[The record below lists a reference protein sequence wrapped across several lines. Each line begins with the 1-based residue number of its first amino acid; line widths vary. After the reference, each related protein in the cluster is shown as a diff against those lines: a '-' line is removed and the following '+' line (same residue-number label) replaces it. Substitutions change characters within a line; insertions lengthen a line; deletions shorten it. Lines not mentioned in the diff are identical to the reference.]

1 MAMKGEGV
9 GGGGVKRSA
18 EDAMRD
24 EMTVYHK
31 CDRTWDL
38 NAALGARG
46 NPGFDQTAALRGEA
60 SINFTGKLGVTQ
72 YRGNSATCR
81 QPNRAISVLAT
92 SQYGPEIFESTNI
105 CVAHFPLT
113 NDSKLCRHLLMQ
125 FVKKNTRELLEIDSG
140 DMHKA
145 TKRRDSVYHR
155 LMESQALLKR
165 FSFRNLDEVTLKV
178 LSVSLQNVDDGKSK
192 EKEFGGGLE
201 LIFRQVLLMCC

>member
-1 MAMKGEGV
+1 
-9 GGGGVKRSA
+9 
-18 EDAMRD
+18 MRD

-92 SQYGPEIFESTNI
+92 SQYGPEIFGERENARGREGDGQTDTSLSACLPLFLSLSRSLRSVSPLSLSLSHTHTHTRTPRSLSLSFFLSLSESTNI
-105 CVAHFPLT
+105 CVAHFQLT

-125 FVKKNTRELLEIDSG
+125 VFPHVF
-140 DMHKA
+140 
-145 TKRRDSVYHR
+145 
-155 LMESQALLKR
+155 LM
-165 FSFRNLDEVTLKV
+165 
-178 LSVSLQNVDDGKSK
+178 
-192 EKEFGGGLE
+192 
-201 LIFRQVLLMCC
+201 